1 MAEASAAVPADG
13 EAVAASAVLGAD
25 PAVAVVREA
34 VGDGE
39 QAMNT
44 EQLLQELVDR
54 LRLAAPE
61 NIQSVVLYGSAARA
75 EFNRQYSDL
84 NVLCIVHSLAP
95 EQMAELS
102 PVVRWWIQDQR
113 QNSPLFWTAEE
124 LSQSAD
130 VFAIEMLDIREAHR
144 VLYGKDVVALIDVP
158 MNLHR
163 VEVERELRVALLKL
177 RQHYLVAQNDK
188 KELATVLAKSA
199 AAIKALLRHALIAC
213 GETVPSD
220 STQLLTRVE
229 EVFSVDASGV
239 RGALRFRDNQPGD
252 SELESA
258 YRSYLQAL
266 AEIVD
271 QIDRRVPKRE
281 WQRVR

>member
-1 MAEASAAVPADG
+1 
-13 EAVAASAVLGAD
+13 
-25 PAVAVVREA
+25 
-34 VGDGE
+34 
-39 QAMNT
+39 MNT

-144 VLYGKDVVALIDVP
+144 VLYGKDIVALIDVP

-213 GETVPSD
+213 GETAPSD

>member
-1 MAEASAAVPADG
+1 
-13 EAVAASAVLGAD
+13 
-25 PAVAVVREA
+25 
-34 VGDGE
+34 
-39 QAMNT
+39 MNT
-44 EQLLQELVDR
+44 ELLLQELVDR

-213 GETVPSD
+213 GETAPSD

>member
-1 MAEASAAVPADG
+1 
-13 EAVAASAVLGAD
+13 
-25 PAVAVVREA
+25 
-34 VGDGE
+34 
-39 QAMNT
+39 MNT

-102 PVVRWWIQDQR
+102 PVVRWWIQEQR

-213 GETVPSD
+213 GETAPSD

>member
-1 MAEASAAVPADG
+1 
-13 EAVAASAVLGAD
+13 
-25 PAVAVVREA
+25 
-34 VGDGE
+34 
-39 QAMNT
+39 MNT

-213 GETVPSD
+213 GETAPSD

>member
-1 MAEASAAVPADG
+1 MAAAP
-13 EAVAASAVLGAD
+13 
-25 PAVAVVREA
+25 EA

-39 QAMNT
+39 QAMYT
-44 EQLLQELVDR
+44 EQLLQELLDR
-54 LRLAAPE
+54 LRLAAPK

-84 NVLCIVHSLAP
+84 NVLCIVQSLAP
-95 EQMAELS
+95 DQMAELS
-102 PVVRWWIQDQR
+102 PVVRWWTQEQQ
-113 QNSPLFWTAEE
+113 QNPTLFWTAEE
-124 LSQSAD
+124 LSQAAD
-130 VFAIEMLDIREAHR
+130 VFAIEMIDIREAHR
-144 VLYGKDVVALIDVP
+144 VLYGKDIVASIEVP

-177 RQHYLVAQNDK
+177 RQHYIVAQFDK
-188 KELATVLAKSA
+188 RELATVLAKSA
-199 AAIKALLRHALIAC
+199 AAIKTLLRHALVAC
-213 GETVPSD
+213 GEAAPSD
-220 STQLLTRVE
+220 SVQLLTRVE

-239 RGALRFRDNQPGD
+239 RNALRFREDQPGD
-252 SELESA
+252 SELENA

-266 AEIVD
+266 AKIVD

>member
-1 MAEASAAVPADG
+1 
-13 EAVAASAVLGAD
+13 
-25 PAVAVVREA
+25 
-34 VGDGE
+34 
-39 QAMNT
+39 MNT

-124 LSQSAD
+124 LTQSAD

-144 VLYGKDVVALIDVP
+144 VLYGKDIVALIDVP

-213 GETVPSD
+213 GETAPSD

>member
-1 MAEASAAVPADG
+1 
-13 EAVAASAVLGAD
+13 
-25 PAVAVVREA
+25 
-34 VGDGE
+34 
-39 QAMNT
+39 
-44 EQLLQELVDR
+44 
-54 LRLAAPE
+54 
-61 NIQSVVLYGSAARA
+61 VLYGSAARA

-213 GETVPSD
+213 GETAPSD

-266 AEIVD
+266 TKIVD
-271 QIDRRVPKRE
+271 QIDRRAPKRE